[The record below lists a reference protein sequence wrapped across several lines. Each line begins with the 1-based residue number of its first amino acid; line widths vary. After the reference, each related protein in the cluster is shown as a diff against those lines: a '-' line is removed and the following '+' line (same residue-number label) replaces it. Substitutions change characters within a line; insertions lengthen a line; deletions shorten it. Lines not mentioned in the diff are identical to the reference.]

1 VSQLEGAQV
10 VVTGAAGG
18 IGSLVAAGLALR
30 GAIVTGIDRADC
42 AACRRTIQTDL
53 ADPPALDLVVRELG
67 QRRVD
72 VLVNLAGMQYFG
84 PLAHQEPESL
94 RLGYAVNLV
103 APATLIHAVLPRMQ
117 ARGSGHIV
125 NIGSVMG
132 AIAYPHF
139 AAYSSAKAGLRALS
153 EALRREVQCDGI
165 HVTHIAP
172 RAVRTG
178 FNTATV
184 NRFFD
189 LVGMKADDPAHVAG
203 RIVSA
208 IAERRRELVIGV
220 PERLFIGVNALLP
233 SLIDRGLAGQT
244 AKARMLFS

>member
-1 VSQLEGAQV
+1 MSQLEGAQV

-30 GAIVTGIDRADC
+30 GAVVTGIDRDEC
-42 AACRRTIQTDL
+42 TACRRTIQADL
-53 ADPPALDLVVRELG
+53 ADPGALDLLVAELA

-72 VLVNLAGMQYFG
+72 MLVNLAGVQYFG
-84 PLAHQEPESL
+84 PLALQKPANL
-94 RLGYAVNLV
+94 RLGYAVNLI
-103 APATLIHAVLPRMQ
+103 APATLIHAVLPQML

-139 AAYSSAKAGLRALS
+139 TAYSSAKAGLRALS
-153 EALRREVQCDGI
+153 EALRREVHGHGI
-165 HVTHIAP
+165 DITHIAP

-189 LVGMKADDPAHVAG
+189 LVGMKADDPAHVAR
-203 RIVSA
+203 RIVDA
-208 IAERRRELVIGV
+208 ITARRRELVIGV
-220 PERLFIGVNALLP
+220 QERLFIGVNALLP
-233 SLIDRGLAGQT
+233 SLIDRGLAAQT
-244 AKARMLFS
+244 AKARMLF